1 MNINTIKQVPFI
13 IVLLLSLQSLFAQ
26 SFNAQVRDG
35 AYVDLRWTGVDG
47 ETELWR
53 QLPSQFAYSS
63 LGVMTETR
71 FRDTV
76 PYSVCGDTIRYR
88 LRYGLSQWLETAVWF
103 VDGMPPEP
111 TDIHL
116 VTVDSLTDSI
126 VVLWQA
132 SVSKDVDAYIVC
144 TGSPC
149 TSPDTV
155 YETRYAV
162 AYDSTPHL
170 FRLFVVDSCGNPSA
184 MSEPCNNMVLRVIA
198 DSCGGTVM
206 ASWNRYINMPGRIS
220 SYRLHYSF
228 TKPYIWQLLD
238 STAQTSLR
246 FPMPEGV
253 IDSCYFRLSICSLVD
268 ASCAW
273 SNTVAVSVD
282 DTSNVECQGV
292 HPGPV
297 DAADAMFALPNA
309 ILYNQPPN
317 DKFQP
322 CPTGVLPQG
331 VSGYRLDIYCRTGRR
346 VFRTEDPSEPFMGR
360 RDTHELQGGAY
371 VYLIFYTIDGEQH
384 VKKGQLLLLK

>member
-1 MNINTIKQVPFI
+1 MF
-13 IVLLLSLQSLFAQ
+13 SLQSLFAQ

-35 AYVDLRWTGVDG
+35 AYVDLRWTGVEG

-103 VDGMPPEP
+103 IDGMPPEP
-111 TDIHL
+111 TDIRL

-149 TSPDTV
+149 ISPDTV
-155 YETRYAV
+155 HETRYAV

-184 MSEPCNNMVLRVIA
+184 MSEPCNNMVLHVIA
-198 DSCGGTVM
+198 DSCGGTVT
-206 ASWNRYINMPGRIS
+206 ASWNRYINMPGGIS
-220 SYRLHYSF
+220 AYKLHYSLSN
-228 TKPYIWQLLD
+228 PYIWELLD
-238 STAQTSLR
+238 STESTTYKFHLPADVT
-246 FPMPEGV
+246 
-253 IDSCYFRLSICSLVD
+253 DSCYFRLSVCSL
-268 ASCAW
+268 AEAGCAW
-273 SNTVAVSVD
+273 SNPVAVSATD
-282 DTSNVECQGV
+282 IT
-292 HPGPV
+292 
-297 DAADAMFALPNA
+297 DADCHDSQPSPADADEAMFALPNA
-309 ILYNQPPN
+309 IIFNQPPN
-317 DKFQP
+317 EKFQP
-322 CPTGVLPQG
+322 CPTGVLPKG
-331 VSGYRLDIYCRTGRR
+331 VTDYRLDVYCRTGRR
-346 VFRTEDPSEPFMGR
+346 VFRTEDPSVPFTGHSG
-360 RDTHELQGGAY
+360 THELQGGAY
-371 VYLIFYTIDGEQH
+371 VYLIFFTFDGEQH
-384 VKKGQLLLLK
+384 VKKGLLLLMK